1 MKINVLP
8 RYLPHGEEDSTE
20 IKIGVIKSS
29 GTETNSDIARIQLWR
44 TKDGVY
50 CSPFGELIELT
61 SITSENEASMV
72 EVTVPVIPKY
82 LVIKGGYCLP
92 VGGQYEYNTKS
103 KCYEQ
108 MGRFSEY
115 LIYHDHEDDIL

>member
-44 TKDGVY
+44 TKDRVY
-50 CSPFGELIELT
+50 CSSYGIPIELT
-61 SITSENEASMV
+61 SFTSEDEASIV
-72 EVTVPVIPKY
+72 EVSVPVLPKY
-82 LVIKGGYCLP
+82 LVISLC
-92 VGGQYEYNTKS
+92 S
-103 KCYEQ
+103 C
-108 MGRFSEY
+108 
-115 LIYHDHEDDIL
+115 